1 MRVMELVG
9 IEPTS
14 TQLTTA
20 YSFTSLA
27 LFNIPLQKI
36 RVEYQIMRRKL
47 PEDSAFP
54 IPYVSKHIPA
64 NGAPS
69 VTKVYDEFE
78 FVISH

>member
-27 LFNIPLQKI
+27 LFNI
-36 RVEYQIMRRKL
+36 
-47 PEDSAFP
+47 
-54 IPYVSKHIPA
+54 
-64 NGAPS
+64 
-69 VTKVYDEFE
+69 
-78 FVISH
+78 